1 MRWCEIRPLVW
12 AVAVVVAACGDST
25 GPAVERNQPGTG
37 TGTMRVLAEI
47 EGSDVAGGF
56 VTEFDVSL
64 RDAQGLPISGA
75 TVTVRNPNLGT
86 VNLLELSA
94 GSGDYEASVNTFA
107 AGDYRLDAV
116 KDADNIQGV
125 VVGGMSAHAIL
136 SPQANDTV
144 PAGEPL
150 TVTWSRPSEALGADL
165 ETRDFQAEGIPDSGT
180 YTVPGAD
187 NPPRTDGRIRVW
199 RYNQVTIAGGL
210 DGSRLRLSI
219 RNTVEPVVAE

>member
-1 MRWCEIRPLVW
+1 MKRNGMWLLAW
-12 AVAVVVAACGDST
+12 AVAVSAAACGDST
-25 GPAVERNQPGTG
+25 GPAAERNDPGTG
-37 TGTMRVLAEI
+37 TGTMRVLADI

-56 VTEFDVSL
+56 VTDFDVSL
-64 RDAQGLPISGA
+64 RDGGGLPISGA

-94 GSGDYEASVNTFA
+94 GSGDYEATVNTFA

-116 KDADNIQGV
+116 KGADNVQGV
-125 VVGGMSAHAIL
+125 VIGGMSAHAIL

-144 PAGEPL
+144 AANEPL
-150 TVTWSRPSEALGADL
+150 TVTWSRPSEAVGADL
-165 ETRDFQAEGIPDSGT
+165 ETRDFEAEGIPDSGT

-199 RYNQVTIAGGL
+199 RFNEVTIAGGL
-210 DGSRLRLSI
+210 EGSRLKLKV
-219 RNTVEPVVAE
+219 RNTVEPIVAQ